1 MPSCSLDGFSA
12 IGKVHQSPSAKNVP
26 PARFLNADLRVQHS
40 PFGLLNDKTDSPL
53 DCPFCHVKVE
63 QKRYFFLKFH
73 IDVNL
78 WKITVRKSSLSDFN
92 GRRCPTA
99 VQYRILRTVNPQ
111 EQMEAVSRNRKP
123 VWPVSFRFILLNID
137 IYRTVL
143 VLFKGYS
150 VTDGITVDRIR
161 NEEIIAN
168 PLDYV
173 KQFICAQNI

>member
-1 MPSCSLDGFSA
+1 MCELFSCYSEVRVCQERENIGFTS
-12 IGKVHQSPSAKNVP
+12 IFRDKNFHAP
-26 PARFLNADLRVQHS
+26 ETWKTPIESGFFGDISFLHILY
-40 PFGLLNDKTDSPL
+40 
-53 DCPFCHVKVE
+53 VKVE